1 MTTSSPDLASIA
13 LHTDTDEP
21 VVLGSA
27 WDGRPAVVV
36 WLRHFG

>member
-1 MTTSSPDLASIA
+1 MTTPDLAGIP

-21 VVLGSA
+21 VLLGQA
-27 WDGRPAVVV
+27 WSDGPAVVV